1 MWSAVLPLL
10 LFLGFQGDFYQTG
23 LKALD
28 EKNYQ
33 LAVDDLTKAVAADPK
48 DYTGHFNLALAY
60 SLLGKDADAI
70 PEYKKT
76 LELKPELYQAELN
89 LGICLIR
96 AKQASDAVPYLTA
109 AAAQKPKEFRP
120 NYYSAEALA
129 ASGQP
134 EKAEPYYKTALEA
147 DPKSAA
153 AELGLAHAL
162 AKGNRLAE
170 AAPHFQKAAE
180 TDPQYRSDLLEL
192 GSLYEGQK
200 QSAEAIAIYEQFPE
214 NPGAQ
219 ERLGELLIESG
230 RPGDAISHL
239 QAAIDKSPTAA
250 NRAALASAYVKNKE
264 PDKALPLV
272 QAVLQAE
279 PGNFDILIF
288 GGRILRDQHKYSMA
302 ADEFHRATQIKADS
316 AEAWSE
322 LATVLVLA
330 ENYPAALTALDRLA
344 ALHAEKPGHIYFR
357 AIVLDKVKQLK
368 PALESYQRFLAV
380 SNGQSPDEEFKARQR
395 VRIIERELSKK

>member
-1 MWSAVLPLL
+1 MWPAVLPLL
-10 LFLGFQGDFYQTG
+10 LFLGFQSDFYQSG

-33 LAVDDLTKAVAADPK
+33 AAVDDFTKAAAAEPK
-48 DYTGHFNLALAY
+48 EFTTHFNLALAY
-60 SLLGKDADAI
+60 SLLGRDGDAI

-76 LELKPELYQAELN
+76 LELKPDLYQAELN
-89 LGICLIR
+89 LGICLLR
-96 AKQASDAVPYLTA
+96 AKQASDAVSYLTA

-134 EKAEPYYKTALEA
+134 EKAESFYQTALEA

-162 AKGNRLAE
+162 AKRDRLAE

-180 TDPQYRSDLLEL
+180 LDPQYRNDLLEL
-192 GSLYEGQK
+192 ASLYEAHK
-200 QSAEAIAIYEQFPE
+200 QADAAIAIYLLFPE

-219 ERLGELLIESG
+219 ERLGELLVDAG
-230 RPGDAISHL
+230 RPGDAIPHF
-239 QAAIDKSPTAA
+239 QAAIDKSPTTG

-264 PDKALPLV
+264 PGKALPLV
-272 QAVLQAE
+272 QAILQAE
-279 PGNFDILIF
+279 PKNFEVRMF
-288 GGRILRDQHKYSMA
+288 GGRILRDQHKYSQA
-302 ADEFHRATQIKADS
+302 ADEFNRATQISPDS

-322 LATVLVLA
+322 LATMLVLM
-330 ENYPAALTALDRLA
+330 ENYPAALTALDRVA
-344 ALHAEKPGHIYFR
+344 ALHAEKPGHVYFR
-357 AIVLDKVKQLK
+357 AIVLDKIKQLK
-368 PALESYQRFLAV
+368 PALESYQRFLAM

-395 VRIIERELSKK
+395 VRIIERELGKK